1 MTQPRGPETPV
12 VEVEQFEVRRRAALY
27 VAAFVVPA
35 LLATALGWAAWSQG
49 ELLWAVVA
57 GVLAVTALT
66 ALAGLRDLRT
76 PLFVADAH
84 GVRMR
89 SGRLWVGLLW
99 SEMAGIHVE
108 GRSGR
113 HDPCIKVVS
122 PDGSRVYRSPVG
134 FTTTVSVDEAEDQLA
149 RVLDAV
155 AY

>member
-49 ELLWAVVA
+49 ELVWGVVA

>member
-1 MTQPRGPETPV
+1 M
-12 VEVEQFEVRRRAALY
+12 EVEQFEVRRRATLY
-27 VAAFVVPA
+27 VAAFLAPA
-35 LLATALGWAAWSQG
+35 AIAAVLGWLAWSEQ
-49 ELLWAVVA
+49 ELLWGVVA
-57 GVLAVTALT
+57 GVLGVAALT
-66 ALAGLRDLRT
+66 ALPGLRDLGT

>member
-1 MTQPRGPETPV
+1 MTQPRVPASLA

-27 VAAFVVPA
+27 VAAFLVPA
-35 LLATALGWAAWSQG
+35 VLAVVLGWLAWSQG
-49 ELLWAVVA
+49 EVVWAGVA
-57 GVLAVTALT
+57 GLLALTALT
-66 ALAGLRDLRT
+66 AMPGLRDLGT

-134 FTTTVSVDEAEDQLA
+134 ITTTVSVAEAEDQLA

>member
-49 ELLWAVVA
+49 ELVWGVVA

-66 ALAGLRDLRT
+66 ALPGLRDLRT

>member
-1 MTQPRGPETPV
+1 MTQSRVRETST

-27 VAAFVVPA
+27 VAAFLVPA
-35 LLATALGWAAWSQG
+35 TLAAVLGWLAWSQQ
-49 ELLWAVVA
+49 ELLWGLVA
-57 GVLAVTALT
+57 GVLGVAALT
-66 ALAGLRDLRT
+66 ALPGLRDLGT

-122 PDGSRVYRSPVG
+122 PDGARVYRSPVG
-134 FTTTVSVDEAEDQLA
+134 ITTTVSVGEAEDQLA

>member
-12 VEVEQFEVRRRAALY
+12 VEVEQFEVRRRAPLY

-35 LLATALGWAAWSQG
+35 LLASTLGWAAWSQG
-49 ELLWAVVA
+49 ELAWGVVA

-66 ALAGLRDLRT
+66 ALPGLRDLRT

>member
-1 MTQPRGPETPV
+1 MTQPRVPETSS
-12 VEVEQFEVRRRAALY
+12 VEVEQFEVRRRAPLY
-27 VAAFVVPA
+27 VAAFAVPA
-35 LLATALGWAAWSQG
+35 LLAAVLGWAAWSQG
-49 ELLWAVVA
+49 ELAWAVVS

-66 ALAGLRDLRT
+66 ALPGLRDLGT
-76 PLFVADAH
+76 PLFVADVH

-89 SGRLWVGLLW
+89 SGCLWVGLLW

-108 GRSGR
+108 RRSGR

-122 PDGSRVYRSPVG
+122 PDGARVYRAPVG
-134 FTTTVSVDEAEDQLA
+134 ITTTVSVAEAEDQLA